1 MSAVTSKY
9 SNFSMI
15 LPQKYYF
22 SNALLLFFYISY
34 LTILNIVI
42 NMFENNDTTIQVDL
56 RKKSSLKEE
65 INYKNIDVQ
74 SCMVVLVVIAALLLS
89 VISVVAAQNPYLL

>member
-1 MSAVTSKY
+1 
-9 SNFSMI
+9 
-15 LPQKYYF
+15 
-22 SNALLLFFYISY
+22 
-34 LTILNIVI
+34 
-42 NMFENNDTTIQVDL
+42 MFEDNDTTIQVDL